1 MRYPYKFLS
10 NLYKTYE
17 LEEVLSLYI
26 NKNGIS
32 TIINNESAESNIEFR
47 EDEENIDTQI
57 EKGFLDDVDVPEN
70 ETIEEHNKRVKRYKK
85 IVKELKKRYNY
96 RCQLCGYIFHM
107 DNGNDYCEAHHIKM
121 LSQDGS
127 QGPESIIILC
137 ANHHPIF
144 HNATNNCII
153 GKLING
159 KRVIKIGDEEFI
171 VQF

>member
-1 MRYPYKFLS
+1 MES

-32 TIINNESAESNIEFR
+32 TIINNENAESNIEFI
-47 EDEENIDTQI
+47 EDEEDIDTQI
-57 EKGFLDDVDVPEN
+57 EKDFLDDVDVPEN

-85 IVKELKKRYNY
+85 IVKALKKKYNY
-96 RCQLCGYIFHM
+96 RCQLCGYTFHM

-127 QGPESIIILC
+127 QGPENIIILC
-137 ANHHPIF
+137 ANHHRIF
-144 HNATNNCII
+144 HYATNNCII
-153 GKLING
+153 GELING